1 MPRSNP
7 SSLRRRRRRCATPS
21 FIGFDNT
28 SPLSSLR
35 LRRGERVSE
44 VLRSNSGSAQW
55 SIPRECCGEEM
66 ERRTGRKSKWN
77 YDILGIPS
85 TRNQLGIPS
94 DTSQSDGSVEYST
107 RRNVTSM
114 EFHSSQYEYSYNVIT
129 SSVRLRKDF
138 HHRGCGAADG
148 AERVARHDARS
159 ARGAQTHLC
168 PASSRQTTHFRLR
181 LLTTVPQAVLPPHPP
196 LRHRTP
202 RRSPCV
208 LLLLLSRA

>member
-1 MPRSNP
+1 MRRHRSLG
-7 SSLRRRRRRCATPS
+7 STTRVLSLRCGSDVVSALVRYCIATVVVHNGLSRASVAARRW
-21 FIGFDNT
+21 G
-28 SPLSSLR
+28 
-35 LRRGERVSE
+35 GERGGNPNGTTTV
-44 VLRSNSGSAQW
+44 
-55 SIPRECCGEEM
+55 
-66 ERRTGRKSKWN
+66 
-77 YDILGIPS
+77 GIPS
-85 TRNQLGIPS
+85 TRNLLGIPS
-94 DTSQSDGSVEYST
+94 STSQSDGSVEYST